1 MANRTESDTMGPIEV
16 PSEALWGAQ
25 TQRSKQNFR
34 IGGHRFPREMLR
46 ALGIVKKA
54 AARANFELKELEGLG
69 AKERAAL
76 LQACDEV
83 IAGRHDEHF
92 PLVVWQTGSGTQTNM
107 NANEVLANRAIQI
120 LGGQLG
126 SKKPI
131 HPNDHVN
138 RSQSSNDVFPAA
150 MHVAAGEVS
159 ARRLVPA
166 LEALEQALDGK
177 ARSWSDVVKI
187 GRTHLQD
194 ATPLTVGQEFSGYV
208 QQLRDASRAVARAL
222 EGVWEL
228 ALGGTAV
235 GTGLNTHPRY
245 AEVAARFV
253 AEETKL
259 PFVSAPNKFSGLAA
273 HDALVFL
280 HGAFRTAAVALMK
293 IANDVRW
300 LGSGPRCGLGELRL
314 PANEPGSSIMPGKV
328 NPTQCE
334 ALTMVC
340 VQVMG
345 NDVAVALAG
354 SQGNFELNVFKP
366 VLIHNLLESARLLAD
381 ACDSFR
387 EKCVEGLELE
397 RERVEELMRGSLML
411 VTALNPHIG
420 YDAAARVAKHAL
432 AEGLS
437 LEEAAVQLGVLT
449 AAEFARW
456 VDPRG
461 MIGPSEGG
469 PRGPGG
475 G

>member
-1 MANRTESDTMGPIEV
+1 MSNRIESDTMGTIEV
-16 PSEALWGAQ
+16 PGEALWGAQ
-25 TQRSKQNFR
+25 TQRSRQNFK
-34 IGGHRFPREMLR
+34 IGGHRFSREMIR

-54 AARANFELKELEGLG
+54 AARANFELEELEALG

-76 LQACDEV
+76 LQAADEV

-107 NANEVLANRAIQI
+107 NANEVISNRAIQI
-120 LGGQLG
+120 LGGALG

-150 MHVAAGEVS
+150 MHVAAGETSV
-159 ARRLVPA
+159 RRLLPA
-166 LEALEQALDGK
+166 LEALEQQLDHK
-177 ARSWSDVVKI
+177 ARAWKDVVKI

-194 ATPLTVGQEFSGYV
+194 ATPLTVGQEFSGWV
-208 QQLRDASRAVARAL
+208 QQLRDARRAITRAL
-222 EGVWEL
+222 EGVFEL

-245 AEVAARFV
+245 AELSARYV

-259 PFVSAPNKFSGLAA
+259 PFVTAPNKFSGLAA

-280 HGAFRTAAVALMK
+280 HGAYKSAAVALMK

-334 ALTMVC
+334 AMTMVC

-345 NDVAVALAG
+345 NDVTVGLAG
-354 SQGNFELNVFKP
+354 SQGNFELNVYKP
-366 VLIHNLLESARLLAD
+366 VLIHDLLESARLLAD

-387 EKCVEGLELE
+387 EKCIEGLELD
-397 RERVEELMRGSLML
+397 RERVDGLMRQSLML

-420 YDAAARVAKHAL
+420 YDNAAKAAKKAHAENLTLKQSVVAL
-432 AEGLS
+432 GL
-437 LEEAAVQLGVLT
+437 LTEADFERL
-449 AAEFARW
+449 
-456 VDPRG
+456 VDPRE
-461 MIGPSEGG
+461 MLGPSEGG
-469 PRGPGG
+469 VRGASGG
-475 G
+475 

>member
-1 MANRTESDTMGPIEV
+1 MTSRTESDTMGSVEV

-25 TQRSKQNFR
+25 TQRSRENFK
-34 IGGHRFPREMLR
+34 IGGHRFSREMIR

-54 AARANFELKELEGLG
+54 AARANIELEELEDLG
-69 AKERAAL
+69 AKERKAL

-107 NANEVLANRAIQI
+107 NANEVISNRAIQV
-120 LGGQLG
+120 LGGLLG

-138 RSQSSNDVFPAA
+138 RSQSSNDVFPTA
-150 MHVAAGEVS
+150 MHVAAGETS
-159 ARRLVPA
+159 ARRLLPA
-166 LEALEQALDGK
+166 LEELEKAFDQK
-177 ARSWSDVVKI
+177 ARAWKDVVKI

-194 ATPLTVGQEFSGYV
+194 ATPLAVGQEFSGYV
-208 QQLRDASRAVARAL
+208 QQLRDARRATTGAL
-222 EGVWEL
+222 AGVYEL

-245 AEVAARFV
+245 AELAARFV

-259 PFVSAPNKFSGLAA
+259 PFVSAPNKFSGLAG

-280 HGAFRTAAVALMK
+280 HGAFKTAAVALMK

-334 ALTMVC
+334 AMTMVC

-345 NDVAVALAG
+345 NDVAVGLAG
-354 SQGNFELNVFKP
+354 SQGNFELNVYKP
-366 VLIHNLLESARLLAD
+366 VLIHDLLESARLLAD

-387 EKCVEGLELE
+387 EKCIEGLELD
-397 RERVEELMRGSLML
+397 RERVEALMRRSLML

-420 YDAAARVAKHAL
+420 YERSTELAA
-432 AEGLS
+432 
-437 LEEAAVQLGVLT
+437 EAMRTGKGIVELVREQGVLSEAQIRSILDPSSMT
-449 AAEFARW
+449 VAPTRKRAR
-456 VDPRG
+456 
-461 MIGPSEGG
+461 
-469 PRGPGG
+469 
-475 G
+475 